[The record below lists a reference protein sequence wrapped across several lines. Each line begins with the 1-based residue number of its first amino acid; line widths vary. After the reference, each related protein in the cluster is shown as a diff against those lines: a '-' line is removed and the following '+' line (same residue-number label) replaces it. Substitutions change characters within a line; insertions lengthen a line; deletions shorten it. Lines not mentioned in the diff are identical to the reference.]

1 MYCPFVE
8 CDYQLEIVDYAD
20 RIFARFSANI
30 FYLCGIDAN
39 IMKRILIY
47 TGAGLLA
54 CLFLLAG
61 GLWIFRNRIL
71 NRLMER
77 KIAQVEQRYGLEVH
91 YDNLQFEGTGRLSLG
106 GLSVVPE
113 GRDTLLTLRSAAFDL
128 GFWQLLKGNAE
139 VRNVY
144 MDGLTVSFVK
154 ENQTANY
161 DFLFRSRADG
171 EETSGQN
178 AAHLGFD
185 ERVGK
190 VLDGVFRLLPS
201 DGKLTNL
208 QIRERK
214 DSDSVSLFVPEFSIN
229 HHRFKSRLTFVE
241 GARTQ
246 HWQTEGEI
254 NADERR
260 VSVGIQAPDLMVP
273 YIRRRLGAEVSFDR
287 LYLSFTQQK
296 ESGKLVLSG
305 KTEVDGLT
313 VFHRRLS
320 PERINLDEGELD
332 FHLNVEPHALELDS
346 ASTVRFNRLQF
357 HPYLRVEPPG
367 HLIASIHKPSFPAEE
382 LFGSLPHGLFENL
395 EGIRVAGNLSY
406 DFGLDADLACP
417 DSLQFHS
424 DLYPDHFRILGYG
437 TTNLSKMSEEFEYT
451 AYEDEV
457 PVRTFPVGPSW
468 NHFLPLD
475 SVPQLM
481 RMAVLQSEDGGFFYH
496 QGFLPDAIRQ
506 AMAYDLKARRFA
518 RGGSTISMQLVKN
531 VFLNRRKNIARKLEE
546 ALIVWLI
553 EQNHL
558 TSKDRMFEVYL
569 NIAEWGPRIYGLLE
583 ASEFYFKK
591 RPSQLT
597 LEECIYLASIIPKPK
612 HYRTS
617 FDDNGRLKA
626 NQEGH
631 FRLVARRM
639 AAKGVISEEAAEGI
653 DLSRVVLTGEAGK
666 CFSDSLSLTVPQ
678 PAL

>member
-1 MYCPFVE
+1 
-8 CDYQLEIVDYAD
+8 
-20 RIFARFSANI
+20 
-30 FYLCGIDAN
+30 
-39 IMKRILIY
+39 MKRILIY
-47 TGAGLLA
+47 TGAGLLV

-71 NRLMER
+71 NRLTEK
-77 KIAQVEQRYGLEVH
+77 KIAQVEQRYGLDVH
-91 YDNLQFEGTGRLSLG
+91 YESLRFEGTGRLSLG

-128 GFWQLLKGNAE
+128 GFWQLLKGNVE

-161 DFLFRSRADG
+161 DFLFRSRTGG
-171 EETSGQN
+171 EEVAQDHSHAGY
-178 AAHLGFD
+178 D
-185 ERVGK
+185 KRVQL

-201 DGKLTNL
+201 DGRLTNL
-208 QIRERK
+208 RIRERK
-214 DSDSVSLFVPEFSIN
+214 DSDAVSLFVPEFNID
-229 HHRFKSRLTFVE
+229 HHRFKSRLIFVE

-273 YIRRRLGAEVSFDR
+273 YIRRRLGAEVSFNR

-296 ESGKLVLSG
+296 ENGKLVLSG
-305 KTEVDGLT
+305 KTEVDGLA

-357 HPYLRVEPPG
+357 HPYLRLEPPA

-424 DLYPDHFRILGYG
+424 DLRPEHFRILGYG

-451 AYEDEV
+451 AYEDEM

-553 EQNHL
+553 EQNRL
-558 TSKDRMFEVYL
+558 TSKERMFEVYL

-583 ASEFYFKK
+583 ASEFYFGK

-612 HYRTS
+612 HFRSS
-617 FDDNGRLKA
+617 FDASGRLKE

-666 CFSDSLSLTVPQ
+666 CFSDSLSLAAPQ
-678 PAL
+678 PAF

>member
-1 MYCPFVE
+1 
-8 CDYQLEIVDYAD
+8 
-20 RIFARFSANI
+20 
-30 FYLCGIDAN
+30 
-39 IMKRILIY
+39 MKRILIY
-47 TGAGLLA
+47 TGAGLLV

-71 NRLMER
+71 NRLTEK
-77 KIAQVEQRYGLEVH
+77 KIAQVEQRYGLDVH
-91 YDNLQFEGTGRLSLG
+91 YESLRFEGTGRLSLG

-128 GFWQLLKGNAE
+128 GFWQLLKGNVE

-161 DFLFRSRADG
+161 DFLFRSRTGG
-171 EETSGQN
+171 EEVAQDHSHAGY
-178 AAHLGFD
+178 D
-185 ERVGK
+185 KRVQL

-201 DGKLTNL
+201 DGRLTNL
-208 QIRERK
+208 RIRERK
-214 DSDSVSLFVPEFSIN
+214 DSDSVSLFVPEFNID
-229 HHRFKSRLTFVE
+229 HHRFKSRLIFVE

-273 YIRRRLGAEVSFDR
+273 YIRRRLGAEVSFNR

-296 ESGKLVLSG
+296 ENGKLVLSG
-305 KTEVDGLT
+305 KTEVDGLA

-332 FHLNVEPHALELDS
+332 FRLNVEPHALELDS
-346 ASTVRFNRLQF
+346 VSTVRFNRLQF
-357 HPYLRVEPPG
+357 HPYLRLEPPG
-367 HLIASIHKPSFPAEE
+367 HLIVSIHKPSFPAEE

-424 DLYPDHFRILGYG
+424 DLRPEHFRILGYG

-457 PVRTFPVGPSW
+457 PVRTFPVGLSW

-553 EQNHL
+553 EQNRL
-558 TSKDRMFEVYL
+558 TSKERMFEVYL

-583 ASEFYFKK
+583 ASEFYFGK

-612 HYRTS
+612 HFRSS
-617 FDDNGRLKA
+617 FDASGRLKE

-666 CFSDSLSLTVPQ
+666 CFSDSLSLSAPQ
-678 PAL
+678 PAF

>member
-1 MYCPFVE
+1 
-8 CDYQLEIVDYAD
+8 
-20 RIFARFSANI
+20 
-30 FYLCGIDAN
+30 
-39 IMKRILIY
+39 MKRILIY
-47 TGAGLLA
+47 IGAGLLA

-161 DFLFRSRADG
+161 NFLFRSRADG

-208 QIRERK
+208 RIREQK

-260 VSVGIQAPDLMVP
+260 VSVGIQAPNLMVP
-273 YIRRRLGAEVSFDR
+273 YIRRRLGAEVSFNR

-305 KTEVDGLT
+305 ETEVDGLA

-357 HPYLRVEPPG
+357 HPYLRVESPG

-424 DLYPDHFRILGYG
+424 DLCPEHFRILGYG

-531 VFLNRRKNIARKLEE
+531 VLLNRRKNIARKLEE

-666 CFSDSLSLTVPQ
+666 CFSDSLSLSAPQ

>member
-1 MYCPFVE
+1 
-8 CDYQLEIVDYAD
+8 
-20 RIFARFSANI
+20 
-30 FYLCGIDAN
+30 
-39 IMKRILIY
+39 MKRILIY
-47 TGAGLLA
+47 TGAGLLV

-71 NRLMER
+71 NRLTEK
-77 KIAQVEQRYGLEVH
+77 KIAQVEQRYGLDVH
-91 YDNLQFEGTGRLSLG
+91 YESLRFEGTGRLSLG

-128 GFWQLLKGNAE
+128 GFWQLLKGNVE

-161 DFLFRSRADG
+161 DFLFRSRTGG
-171 EETSGQN
+171 EEVAQDHSHAGY
-178 AAHLGFD
+178 D
-185 ERVGK
+185 KRVQL

-201 DGKLTNL
+201 DGRLTNL
-208 QIRERK
+208 RIRERK
-214 DSDSVSLFVPEFSIN
+214 DSDAVSLFVPEFNID
-229 HHRFKSRLTFVE
+229 HHRFKSRLIFVE

-273 YIRRRLGAEVSFDR
+273 YIRRRLGAEVFFNR

-296 ESGKLVLSG
+296 ENGKLVLSG
-305 KTEVDGLT
+305 KTEVDGLA

-357 HPYLRVEPPG
+357 HPYLRLEPPA

-424 DLYPDHFRILGYG
+424 DLRPEHFRILGYG

-451 AYEDEV
+451 AYEDEM

-553 EQNHL
+553 EQNRL
-558 TSKDRMFEVYL
+558 TSKERMFEVYL

-583 ASEFYFKK
+583 ASEFYFGK

-612 HYRTS
+612 HFRSS
-617 FDDNGRLKA
+617 FDASGRLKE

-666 CFSDSLSLTVPQ
+666 CFSDSLSLAAPQ
-678 PAL
+678 PAF

>member
-1 MYCPFVE
+1 
-8 CDYQLEIVDYAD
+8 
-20 RIFARFSANI
+20 
-30 FYLCGIDAN
+30 
-39 IMKRILIY
+39 MKRILIY
-47 TGAGLLA
+47 TGAGLLV

-71 NRLMER
+71 NRLTEK
-77 KIAQVEQRYGLEVH
+77 KIAQVEQRYGLDVH
-91 YDNLQFEGTGRLSLG
+91 YESLRFEGTGRLSLG

-128 GFWQLLKGNAE
+128 GFWQLLKGNVE

-161 DFLFRSRADG
+161 DFLFRSRTGG
-171 EETSGQN
+171 EE
-178 AAHLGFD
+178 AAQDHSHAGYD
-185 ERVGK
+185 KRVQL

-201 DGKLTNL
+201 DGRLTNL
-208 QIRERK
+208 RIRERK
-214 DSDSVSLFVPEFSIN
+214 DSDSVSLFVPEFNID
-229 HHRFKSRLTFVE
+229 HHRFKSRLIFVE

-273 YIRRRLGAEVSFDR
+273 YIRRRLGAEVSFNR
-287 LYLSFTQQK
+287 LYLSFTQQR
-296 ESGKLVLSG
+296 ENGKLVLSG
-305 KTEVDGLT
+305 KTEVDGLA

-357 HPYLRVEPPG
+357 HPYLRLEPPA

-424 DLYPDHFRILGYG
+424 DLRPEHFRILGYG

-451 AYEDEV
+451 AYEDEM

-553 EQNHL
+553 EQNRL
-558 TSKDRMFEVYL
+558 TSKERMFEVYL

-583 ASEFYFKK
+583 ASEFYFGK

-612 HYRTS
+612 HFRSS
-617 FDDNGRLKA
+617 FDASGRLKE

-639 AAKGVISEEAAEGI
+639 AAKGVILEEAAEGI

-666 CFSDSLSLTVPQ
+666 CFSDSLSLAAPQ
-678 PAL
+678 PAF